1 MIIQECVYY
10 TIFSV
15 HSLLQ
20 YIVSVTYTKFL
31 YMSITIAFKPLSEM
45 QQTASIRLTIIQQDI
60 TVIYVT
66 YFQMYCY
73 LMQ

>member
-1 MIIQECVYY
+1 MTIHECVYY

-31 YMSITIAFKPLSEM
+31 YMDMTIALKSLNEM
-45 QQTASIRLTIIQQDI
+45 QQTASMRLTIIQHDI
-60 TVIYVT
+60 TVTYVT
-66 YFQMYCY
+66 YFQMYYY